1 MTDKPV
7 YPNVWVGDLRT
18 DVSFAVQKE
27 ALERAFSKHGNVVF
41 VSIKETPKGRIAYV
55 NFDSDVN
62 AENAASKVQRI
73 GGFGITTKYIP
84 SPEALRRSSTNRAHI
99 NTPSNQT
106 SHQSPNQN
114 RSSNNTSSRP
124 GQTRNAKN
132 TQAYNQ
138 DRNTT
143 RQYTTDNQRSSSPER
158 NGAYSPAKNSY
169 EQKSLK
175 KTPFGGKSHKNNPYQ
190 SNDDEWKRG
199 TPTQTSRVRICI
211 SKAEDQYLQ
220 KEKNLT
226 SEMEKIMMSCH
237 GDVSFGLEYIELR
250 GDESTQFED
259 NVKTVKDMMSRL
271 HKKLVIIPTQ
281 YAGRD
286 LKIFKDEVKF
296 RAENKFP
303 KQIKAITQGQDQT
316 DENNNRANTL
326 EIICQDPTTLE
337 RIVASISDLSLFQE
351 SFAFQPQEFKKLVT
365 DKPGN
370 GRKEIDPTQWLKI
383 LAVELRVIVSPSLE
397 DCNSLVVKSFNRRSL
412 KKIKIR
418 IDEYLKQDEQQITT
432 VFLKDLQQTHVK
444 YLMYHEKEFIRSL
457 EVEYISVV
465 QFEEKEKGLQIK
477 IEGTNKKVKQ
487 LEDKIKLKLSTLL
500 VEKIKISPT
509 SAGRYAQILKDKRND
524 LGTEHRALITLPS
537 PQNPQITVA
546 ALEQSCIDG
555 VKSSIEKIFSESA
568 AKSIQFGK
576 EFDSI
581 FTFLTKGNQK
591 MQQELQKTWN
601 VEIEINDDNNCIVIN
616 GLSQTSVDA
625 VEGLLRSYATTK
637 KEISKE
643 LCWKDPLLA
652 IIMTNAAH
660 KSNLDEV
667 DKHNAEVFNVNGK
680 LMMKGLATDVDECEK
695 ELNDYQD
702 SLIKRLIDVVLLSL
716 DTTAKNQ
723 KIASAK
729 YNMKANIMLK
739 YWGELSSRASE
750 LMVQIDKPIP
760 STRVFYR
767 YLHKAPDGRGFLFEV
782 RSSDLVVQKVD
793 AIVNAA
799 NPKLNHAGGVAAA
812 IAQAAGPDLVHEC
825 DKYVGM
831 RGWRGISCGE
841 VFVSTNGKL
850 PCKKVI
856 HAVGPRYDERD
867 SKELFVKT
875 ITSIIEESDQKEF
888 ETIALPAMGSEI
900 YGWPL
905 KDAVKIITNT
915 IVKIVV
921 KKMPKHLKCVVFCD
935 TKPDTIVHF
944 GEQLTSLL
952 GESNTDIRMNPQS
965 EDLSVANIKTPSKHN
980 WYWMEDD
987 NTWKPYSNHELID
1000 RAFEHGDS
1008 DHQLSADNSKW
1019 KNGVIYK
1026 IDFGS
1031 MQQINTQTGFKRQVK
1046 REENKDYD
1054 MMKSQQQQQQQQQ
1067 QLLASRRNGS
1077 TSTNNDYEVRIKG
1090 LIGDV
1095 TEAKGEYDLWMK
1107 DKIRKAPIEK
1117 SNHSLA
1123 QTICERYPVICKL
1136 SKDNTINLIGDM
1148 DDINNVRN
1156 EILKQM
1162 ERVLKEEYPSD
1173 WAPQTIDCELHDIQS
1188 NSNEW
1193 KRICSRMQETM
1204 GPFQVSRIQRV
1215 QNKRVWRKYYLQ
1227 RELTKQKN
1235 KGAEVEK
1242 ELFHGTGTTDPSS
1255 IIQGEDG
1262 FDMRFSKQGMW
1273 GLGTYFAQNAKY
1285 SDDNYAYRNG
1295 PSKQF
1300 FLAKVLTGKVDVRA
1314 SDRNIRMPNLRA
1326 DSPHGEQW
1334 RYDSVGGNTN
1344 GSDVYI
1350 VYDNSKAYPYYLITY
1365 Q

>member
-158 NGAYSPAKNSY
+158 NGAYSPAKNSD

-175 KTPFGGKSHKNNPYQ
+175 KPPFGGKSHKNLKKPPFGGKSHKNNPYQ

-220 KEKNLT
+220 KEKNL
-226 SEMEKIMMSCH
+226 
-237 GDVSFGLEYIELR
+237 
-250 GDESTQFED
+250 
-259 NVKTVKDMMSRL
+259 
-271 HKKLVIIPTQ
+271 
-281 YAGRD
+281 
-286 LKIFKDEVKF
+286 
-296 RAENKFP
+296 
-303 KQIKAITQGQDQT
+303 KQA
-316 DENNNRANTL
+316 
-326 EIICQDPTTLE
+326 
-337 RIVASISDLSLFQE
+337 
-351 SFAFQPQEFKKLVT
+351 
-365 DKPGN
+365 
-370 GRKEIDPTQWLKI
+370 
-383 LAVELRVIVSPSLE
+383 
-397 DCNSLVVKSFNRRSL
+397 
-412 KKIKIR
+412 
-418 IDEYLKQDEQQITT
+418 EQQITT

-568 AKSIQFGK
+568 AKSIQFEGK